1 MLIHT
6 LATVAVTI
14 FTLAG
19 ITLGVAAGADALDT
33 KAVPRAVGVAI
44 LALTVLL
51 FAIILVWLFQP
62 GVIA

>member
-1 MLIHT
+1 MIHI

-33 KAVPRAVGVAI
+33 KNVPRAVGVAI